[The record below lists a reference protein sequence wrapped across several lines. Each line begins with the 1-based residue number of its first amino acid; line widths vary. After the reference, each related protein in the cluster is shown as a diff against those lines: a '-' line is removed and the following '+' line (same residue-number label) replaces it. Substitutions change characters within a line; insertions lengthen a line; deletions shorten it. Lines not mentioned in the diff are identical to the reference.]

1 MSEEPGEHL
10 AEEPQEERGPK
21 GSRDTGSDDLSGG
34 PADRPAGRVDDED
47 EDSDTGIDPQ
57 GAQHEDAPD
66 LQSGG
71 G

>member
-1 MSEEPGEHL
+1 MSDRPDEHL

-21 GSRDTGSDDLSGG
+21 GSRDTGADEPSGG
-34 PADRPAGRVDDED
+34 PVDRPAGVADE
-47 EDSDTGIDPQ
+47 ESDTSVHPQ
-57 GAQHEDAPD
+57 EAQHDEAPD